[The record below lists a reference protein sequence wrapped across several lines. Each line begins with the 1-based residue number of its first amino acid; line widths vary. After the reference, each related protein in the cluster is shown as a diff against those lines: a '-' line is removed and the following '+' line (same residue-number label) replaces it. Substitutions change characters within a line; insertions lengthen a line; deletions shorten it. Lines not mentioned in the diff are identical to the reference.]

1 MGSSGGRQRLERR
14 VVEAAERALADQQ
27 AVSAIDVFLGLGW
40 LPPSQLDRWRQGR
53 VPVLESA
60 IGAGPG
66 KVADAL
72 RMLHRWAEDRGLTA
86 DETEYV
92 ARTRDRRHLRFTEA
106 GTPEAERA
114 YRTRWVSA
122 DLSDARRRRLSE
134 RASKPPDLVVIAP
147 LGDWTCT
154 GCDGSGD
161 LLIMEDPGPLCLTCA
176 DLDHL
181 VYLPAGDAA
190 LTRRARKASTLSAV
204 VVRFSRSRRRYERQ
218 GVLVEES
225 ALEEAERRCLADAD
239 ARARRRGREADRRA
253 AADEA
258 FVARLAAAIHD
269 RYPGCPADRARAIA
283 EHTAVRGSG
292 RVGRSAAARDL
303 DPGAIDL
310 AVAASVRHVETPYDA
325 LLMTGT
331 DRSSARDAV
340 RGEVTAV
347 LDAWRSPPDPASP
360 AAPSGRHHGAETDDG
375 YRRADAELPTIHRA

>member
-14 VVEAAERALADQQ
+14 VVEAAERALADRH

-53 VPVLESA
+53 VPALEST

-92 ARTRDRRHLRFTEA
+92 ARTRDRRQLRFTEA
-106 GTPEAERA
+106 GTPEVERA

-122 DLSDARRRRLSE
+122 DLSDARRQRLSE
-134 RASKPPDLVVIAP
+134 QGSKPPDLVVVAP
-147 LGDWTCT
+147 LNDWTCT
-154 GCDGSGD
+154 GCDGTGD
-161 LLIMEDPGPLCLTCA
+161 LLIMEAPGPLCLTCA

-218 GVLVEES
+218 GVLVEEA

-239 ARARRRGREADRRA
+239 ARARRRVREADRRA
-253 AADEA
+253 AADEV

-269 RYPGCPADRARAIA
+269 RYPGCPAERARAIA

-310 AVAASVRHVETPYDA
+310 AVAASVRHVETRYDA

-331 DRSSARDAV
+331 DRSGARDAV
-340 RGEVTAV
+340 RDEVRAV
-347 LDAWRSPPDPASP
+347 LDAWRSPPEPASP
-360 AAPSGRHHGAETDDG
+360 TAPGGREHGAGTEGG
-375 YRRADAELPTIHRA
+375 YRRADAELPTIHRS